1 MATSNSATLKL
12 EYEDGSTRNL
22 TFDEVPSSALQNM
35 KSNILS
41 LNGTIADSVTGA
53 AYRDT
58 FISDEGSPIKKIS
71 GAKYTITESTV
82 IYDGN

>member
-1 MATSNSATLKL
+1 LATSNSATLKL

-35 KSNILS
+35 KSNILT

>member
-35 KSNILS
+35 KSNILT